1 VTGSRSSDIEAVLRE
16 FARRI
21 EAVEARL
28 GRLESP
34 SPDRAPLPP
43 PDAPSPASR
52 PVPAVAAPGAS
63 AISLVGRTLVG
74 LGGGFLLRAVTE
86 EGMLSRPAGTVL
98 ALVYSLAW
106 LVLADRAGG
115 RHNPRSAVFHGITGI
130 LIGFPLLFE
139 ASRTYG
145 FLSPTAAIAVAAAV
159 GMAAITVAWR
169 RSLEPLAWIASAA
182 LAGTLFSLSWGPG
195 ALVPAA
201 VSLVLLGIVTLWM
214 GYIRDWFGLVWLTAF
229 LADVAVLMI
238 ALLLL
243 ADADAET
250 RFGLQ
255 PRLVIAAQ
263 VFALLAYLGSIAART
278 LFRNRDV
285 IALEVLQTAVLLL
298 LGLGGAV
305 TVARSHG
312 LALVPLGLGCLVLS
326 AGSYGVAFTVL
337 DRRVG
342 GRRNFIYYTTLAIV
356 LALVSGALFLER
368 TALSLVFVALAL
380 FSRWF
385 GLRYSRVTLAGHS
398 VFYILA
404 AALWSGLL
412 ASSVNAL
419 VGSADL
425 ARWAEGPALVVL
437 AAGLAIGGAPV
448 TPHRRTWGALSLV
461 PRILL
466 YVLLVMS
473 LNGIAVA
480 LLDPLVAGESGDPAA
495 TAALRTVVLAASA
508 FLLAWLSRFD
518 RSRPAAWLV
527 YPFLAA
533 GGLKLLL
540 EDLRMGRPVTLFVS
554 LAVYGGVLI
563 LAPRLLRKRP
573 VTETA

>member
-1 VTGSRSSDIEAVLRE
+1 
-16 FARRI
+16 
-21 EAVEARL
+21 
-28 GRLESP
+28 
-34 SPDRAPLPP
+34 
-43 PDAPSPASR
+43 
-52 PVPAVAAPGAS
+52 
-63 AISLVGRTLVG
+63 
-74 LGGGFLLRAVTE
+74 
-86 EGMLSRPAGTVL
+86 
-98 ALVYSLAW
+98 
-106 LVLADRAGG
+106 
-115 RHNPRSAVFHGITGI
+115 
-130 LIGFPLLFE
+130 
-139 ASRTYG
+139 
-145 FLSPTAAIAVAAAV
+145 
-159 GMAAITVAWR
+159 
-169 RSLEPLAWIASAA
+169 
-182 LAGTLFSLSWGPG
+182 
-195 ALVPAA
+195 
-201 VSLVLLGIVTLWM
+201 
-214 GYIRDWFGLVWLTAF
+214 
-229 LADVAVLMI
+229 
-238 ALLLL
+238 
-243 ADADAET
+243 
-250 RFGLQ
+250 
-255 PRLVIAAQ
+255 
-263 VFALLAYLGSIAART
+263 
-278 LFRNRDV
+278 
-285 IALEVLQTAVLLL
+285 